1 MRLDASENRPM
12 ENYKYVF
19 AGNRFFV
26 LEKMLELQ
34 LTFVQVFAV
43 RDSFLARELQKR
55 GIAFEVLA
63 GRRALLEGLKS
74 LDFDVFVSNG
84 CPVILPISELTSN
97 NEKLFINIH
106 PSLLPDLRGRDPVPG
121 AILRGIPSGAT
132 CHIMEDGID
141 SGDIIAQVR
150 IEMTDD
156 LDCGLLYQLSFM
168 AEQEVFVEAFRRS
181 FAPAE
186 AQSSKGKPT
195 HYTLA
200 DADVEIDFSEDADA
214 ICRRIRAFDSRSQGA
229 FFVYNENKFV
239 VRDCE
244 VVTNPFIITR
254 FSDSAE
260 NQIVLNYEQKL
271 IIRKG
276 PAFLKLKQI
285 SGGDVGILESGEI
298 ISS

>member
-1 MRLDASENRPM
+1 M

-26 LEKMLELQ
+26 LQKMLEMNMPV
-34 LTFVQVFAV
+34 VQVFAL
-43 RDSFLARELQKR
+43 RDSFLARELQTK
-55 GIAFEVLA
+55 GIAFEVLPGKPEMIQA
-63 GRRALLEGLKS
+63 LKS

-84 CPVILPISELTSN
+84 CPVILPISELTRDN
-97 NEKLFINIH
+97 TKLFINIH

-121 AILRGIPSGAT
+121 AILRGVPSGAT
-132 CHIMEDGID
+132 CHIMDDGID
-141 SGDIIAQVR
+141 SGNIISQVR

-168 AEQEVFVEAFRRS
+168 AEQEAFVQAFQRGFTPTEVQLS
-181 FAPAE
+181 IG
-186 AQSSKGKPT
+186 QPT
-195 HYTLA
+195 HYTRK
-200 DADVEIDFSEDADA
+200 DADLAIDFSEDAET

-229 FFVYNENKFV
+229 FFVYHEKKFV

-276 PAFLKLKQI
+276 SAFLKLKQI
-285 SGGDVGILESGEI
+285 SGGDIGCLKPGEI
-298 ISS
+298 ISSWTDRESL